1 MTGQYLPISEVAKL
15 LKTSRVTIW
24 KRVKSGVIP
33 AIRVGKMYL
42 IDKKDLLPINR
53 PLTEE
58 EKRQIEKAV
67 TKTIEQYGEV
77 LRRLGN
83 E

>member
-1 MTGQYLPISEVAKL
+1 MAGQYLSIPEAAKL
-15 LKTSRVTIW
+15 LKTSRVTVW
-24 KRVKSGVIP
+24 KRVKTGAIP
-33 AIRVGKMYL
+33 AIRVGKIYL
-42 IDKKDLLPINR
+42 IDHKDVFPANR

-58 EKRQIEKAV
+58 EKRQIEQAV

>member
-24 KRVKSGVIP
+24 KRVKSGAIP

-42 IDKKDLLPINR
+42 IDKKDVSPANR

-58 EKRQIEKAV
+58 EKHQIEEAV
-67 TKTIEQYGEV
+67 AKTIEQYGEV